1 MVIRRYLEQE
11 PLPSLVRPEIVTDL
25 TTDYADYES
34 FARRW
39 HAETLDDRG
48 VSLEEARKRG
58 LLNEQDT
65 RQLWQLSGSLSEDD
79 LFVQI
84 PEWLDEEKLRDADG
98 ITPTTFVGNIAR
110 ETADAILFE
119 NSAPARPLMRLAHG
133 IHSLERGIKNTG
145 ADDARREELE
155 GRLREKRRKVAN
167 RDDAP
172 ILSDEWLPKS
182 QLITAVQRSE

>member
-1 MVIRRYLEQE
+1 M
-11 PLPSLVRPEIVTDL
+11 TDL
-25 TTDYADYES
+25 STDYADYES

-58 LLNEQDT
+58 LLNERDT
-65 RQLWQLSGSLSEDD
+65 RHLWKLLGLLGEDD

-84 PEWLDEEKLRDADG
+84 PEWLAKEKLRDADG
-98 ITPTTFVGNIAR
+98 IIPTTFVGRVTR
-110 ETADAILFE
+110 ETEDAILFE
-119 NSAPARPLMRLAHG
+119 NSASARPLMQVAHG
-133 IHSLERGIKNTG
+133 IHSLERGIENT
-145 ADDARREELE
+145 ASDDDLREELVT
-155 GRLREKRRKVAN
+155 RLRKKRRKVAN

-182 QLITAVQRSE
+182 QLITAVQRDV

>member
-1 MVIRRYLEQE
+1 M
-11 PLPSLVRPEIVTDL
+11 TDL

-65 RQLWQLSGSLSEDD
+65 RHLWQLLGLLGEDD

-84 PEWLDEEKLRDADG
+84 PEWLAEEKLRDTDRV
-98 ITPTTFVGNIAR
+98 IPTMFVGHVTR
-110 ETADAILFE
+110 ETEDAILFE

-133 IHSLERGIKNTG
+133 IDSIERGIGNTG
-145 ADDARREELE
+145 ADDTRREELE
-155 GRLREKRRKVAN
+155 GRLRKKRRKVAN

-182 QLITAVQRSE
+182 QLMTAVQRSE

>member
-1 MVIRRYLEQE
+1 
-11 PLPSLVRPEIVTDL
+11 VTEL
-25 TTDYADYES
+25 ITDYAEYEL

-39 HAETLDDRG
+39 HSETLDDHS

-65 RQLWQLSGSLSEDD
+65 RHLWQLLGLLGEDD

-84 PEWLDEEKLRDADG
+84 PEWLAKEKLRDPDG
-98 ITPTTFVGNIAR
+98 IIPTTFVGHVTR
-110 ETADAILFE
+110 ETEDALLFE
-119 NSAPARPLMRLAHG
+119 NSASARPLMQVAHG
-133 IHSLERGIKNTG
+133 IHSLERGLENT
-145 ADDARREELE
+145 ASDDDPREELVT
-155 GRLREKRRKVAN
+155 RLREKRRQVAN
-167 RDDAP
+167 RNDAP

>member
-1 MVIRRYLEQE
+1 M
-11 PLPSLVRPEIVTDL
+11 TDL

-65 RQLWQLSGSLSEDD
+65 RHLWQLLGLIGEDD

-84 PEWLDEEKLRDADG
+84 PEWLAEEKIRDADG
-98 ITPTTFVGNIAR
+98 IIPTTFVGRVTR
-110 ETADAILFE
+110 ETEDAILFE
-119 NSAPARPLMRLAHG
+119 NSAPARPLMQVAHG
-133 IHSLERGIKNTG
+133 IHSLERGIENT
-145 ADDARREELE
+145 ASDDDLREELE
-155 GRLREKRRKVAN
+155 GRLRKKRRKVAN

-182 QLITAVQRSE
+182 QLITAVQRDE